1 MLEGDGFEIVD
12 LGIDVSADQFISVV
26 RTDGAQIIAMSAL
39 LTTTMP
45 MMKTMIDELK
55 TTGPSSTCQ
64 SDNQPFTQE
73 ENHKATHSSGIQWS
87 P

>member
-1 MLEGDGFEIVD
+1 MMLEGDGFEIVD

-45 MMKTMIDELK
+45 MMKTVIDELK
-55 TTGPSSTCQ
+55 TTSPSSTC
-64 SDNQPFTQE
+64 
-73 ENHKATHSSGIQWS
+73 
-87 P
+87 